1 MASTAEFKEG
11 VWCGHISCHRTSHC
25 RLRRQAETGR
35 SVALPTE
42 TVYGLAGD
50 ATNGEAIAAIYATK
64 ARPQFNPLICH
75 VADMEAHAP

>member
-1 MASTAEFKEG
+1 MAIYPATA
-11 VWCGHISCHRTSHC
+11 
-25 RLRRQAETGR
+25 QAIADCADKLKQGALL
-35 SVALPTE
+35 ALPTE

-75 VADMEAHAP
+75 VAEYEAHAP